1 MVMPANVTAAAIFGG
16 VPLLALASQAS
27 RAAPALALASRAR
40 AAAAAAIFGGV
51 PPLLALASQ
60 ASRAALALA
69 LASRARAASPT
80 DSQGKKRGRSAKVM
94 PIEAQL
100 NDSISH

>member
-1 MVMPANVTAAAIFGG
+1 MVMPANVT
-16 VPLLALASQAS
+16 
-27 RAAPALALASRAR
+27 
-40 AAAAAAIFGGV
+40 AAAIFGGV

>member
-1 MVMPANVTAAAIFGG
+1 MVMPANVTVNLGNGF
-16 VPLLALASQAS
+16 PLKALASQAS

-40 AAAAAAIFGGV
+40 AAATAVTLNGGV
-51 PPLLALASQ
+51 PLKALESQ
-60 ASRAALALA
+60 ASRAAPALA

-100 NDSISH
+100 NDGISH

>member
-1 MVMPANVTAAAIFGG
+1 MVMPANVTAAANFGG
-16 VPLLALASQAS
+16 VPLLALESQAS
-27 RAAPALALASRAR
+27 RAAP
-40 AAAAAAIFGGV
+40 
-51 PPLLALASQ
+51 
-60 ASRAALALA
+60 ALA

-100 NDSISH
+100 NDGISH